1 MTYDENDNDSDNS
14 TTTIAKATATVT
26 PTTTTYT
33 VAMQNDQEKWQ
44 AQCEEASQFNGL
56 NFESYHKYI
65 NTPYEMYGKKK
76 IK

>member
-1 MTYDENDNDSDNS
+1 MTYDENDNDSDNN

-65 NTPYEMYGKKK
+65 NIIHHMKCMGTKK
-76 IK
+76 

>member
-65 NTPYEMYGKKK
+65 NIIHHMKCMGTKK
-76 IK
+76 